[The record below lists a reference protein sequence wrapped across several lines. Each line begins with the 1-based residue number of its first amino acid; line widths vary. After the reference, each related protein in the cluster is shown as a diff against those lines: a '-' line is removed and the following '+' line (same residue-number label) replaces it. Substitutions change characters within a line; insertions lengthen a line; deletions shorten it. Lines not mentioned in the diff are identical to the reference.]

1 MSELCSR
8 TNALPDAEMIQKEVL
23 EMLSE
28 AKVLALRFYRLTG
41 KPLGIT
47 GEVAEY
53 EAATNLASYYILQ
66 KGRCAGAAI
75 SPVTRRILGSR

>member
-1 MSELCSR
+1 
-8 TNALPDAEMIQKEVL
+8 MIQKEVL

-47 GEVAEY
+47 SVVAEY
-53 EAATNLASYYILQ
+53 ESATKLAS
-66 KGRCAGAAI
+66 
-75 SPVTRRILGSR
+75 